1 MSNREETRV
10 DAKLNVL
17 IRHLVLSFP
26 QAAIL
31 SRAVG
36 ERYYV
41 CVIVPHDGS
50 SEKALQVERGL
61 LHESGGSIEEFER
74 YLFQLNLPL
83 IFQTRERYELTSAH
97 APRPGEGGPN
107 PSNEGWSGELLSATE
122 YHGPFPLSDPS
133 SSTPADAL
141 PPASSA

>member
-10 DAKLNVL
+10 DEKLNVL

-26 QAAIL
+26 RAAIL
-31 SRAVG
+31 SRTVG

-50 SEKALQVERGL
+50 PEKALQVERGL
-61 LHESGGSIEEFER
+61 LHESAGSIKEFER

-83 IFQTRERYELTSAH
+83 IFQTQERYELRSAH
-97 APRPGEGGPN
+97 APGPEEGGPN
-107 PSNEGWSGELLSATE
+107 LSNQGWSAELLRATA

-133 SSTPADAL
+133 SSTPADAM